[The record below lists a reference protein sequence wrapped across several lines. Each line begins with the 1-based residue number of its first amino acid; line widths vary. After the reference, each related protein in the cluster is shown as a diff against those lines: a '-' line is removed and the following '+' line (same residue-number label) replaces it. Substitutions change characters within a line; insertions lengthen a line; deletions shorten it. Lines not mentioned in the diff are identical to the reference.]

1 MSRTQ
6 SSRSRLKQLI
16 LYISSKMG
24 EAEFFGVTKLNKVL
38 YRAEHAA
45 YRELGHKLTSF
56 QYQKNERG
64 PTLRAFLPVMAE
76 MKDEGLI
83 DWEIRSDEKRVR
95 PLASPDMGSFSPR
108 ETAIIDREIARAWS
122 LTATQISEE
131 EHATA
136 AWFATKMGETIRPE
150 LALVEDPGNIIPL
163 TDDEEDRAKAAI
175 ERYRA
180 RTQIS
185 AGARARA

>member
-1 MSRTQ
+1 MARIR
-6 SSRSRLKQLI
+6 SSRYRLKQLI
-16 LYISSKMG
+16 LYIASKMG

-38 YRAEHAA
+38 YRTEHAS

-56 QYQKNERG
+56 QYQKNDHG
-64 PTLRAFLPVMAE
+64 PTLRAFVPVTAE

-83 DWEIRSDEKRVR
+83 DWEIRSDEKRLR
-95 PLASPDMGSFSPR
+95 PLAAPDMSVFSPR
-108 ETAIIDREIARAWS
+108 ETALIDREIDRAWS

-136 AWFATKMGETIRPE
+136 AWFATKMGESIRPE
-150 LALVEDPGNIIPL
+150 LCFVEDPGNIIPL
-163 TDDEEDRAKAAI
+163 TDDEEEWAKAAI

-180 RTQIS
+180 RPQAA
-185 AGARARA
+185 AGDRARA